1 MTRVLRT
8 TDIRSGGPDDLPRIA
23 PLMQASFDARYGEA
37 WTSAQCMGMLALPGS
52 WLTIAEREGSAIGFA
67 LARSTLDD
75 GELLLI
81 AIDPPHRG
89 SGAGRALL
97 RAVVGQARDRGVN
110 RFNLEVRSNN
120 PAIKLYLSEGF
131 EKIGIRKA
139 YYRGSCG
146 ELFDAVTVQKI
157 IP

>member
-1 MTRVLRT
+1 MTRRLRT
-8 TDIRSGGPDDLPRIA
+8 TDIRDGGPADLPRIA
-23 PLMQASFDARYGEA
+23 PLMQTSFDPRYGEA

-52 WLTIAEREGSAIGFA
+52 WLTIAERGGAPIGFA
-67 LARSTLDD
+67 LARATLDE

-89 SGAGRALL
+89 TGAGRALL
-97 RAVVGQARDRGVN
+97 RAVVAQAHARGVR

-120 PAIKLYLSEGF
+120 PAMNLYLSEGF
-131 EKIGIRKA
+131 TKVGERRD
-139 YYRGSCG
+139 YYRGSCD
-146 ELFDAVTVQKI
+146 ELFDAVTIQKI